1 MSEISRNWDQATP
14 RGSGQFIA
22 KWWIALLGV
31 PALAAFC
38 YLCLV
43 LWFVVHQRDFQYT
56 LGGTRGSP
64 EAVGLEGF
72 AEVYIATEDGER
84 IVGWWAPP
92 PPGRGVVLFLHGT
105 PSTLPDTVWRLPE
118 LQKNGVGVM
127 AIDYRGYGSST
138 GSPTELGIRAD
149 ARAAFDF
156 IRTAAPTSRVAV
168 FGESFGTGVAI
179 ALARERPVAGVLLNA
194 PYASVLRLFELR
206 GPLLPYRWLLTDKFD
221 SEALIGG
228 IGVPVMILHGTAD
241 SNVPITEARRLYSA
255 AGEPKTMIEVEGA
268 GHLDAWEVGARE
280 PAINALVA
288 WTAPDP
294 QPPSTQ

>member
-22 KWWIALLGV
+22 KRWIALLGV

-56 LGGTRGSP
+56 PGGTSGSP

-118 LQKNGVGVM
+118 LQKNGS
-127 AIDYRGYGSST
+127 RGDGDRL
-138 GSPTELGIRAD
+138 PR
-149 ARAAFDF
+149 
-156 IRTAAPTSRVAV
+156 
-168 FGESFGTGVAI
+168 
-179 ALARERPVAGVLLNA
+179 
-194 PYASVLRLFELR
+194 LRQ
-206 GPLLPYRWLLTDKFD
+206 
-221 SEALIGG
+221 
-228 IGVPVMILHGTAD
+228 LHGPSNRTRD
-241 SNVPITEARRLYSA
+241 SGRCPCCI
-255 AGEPKTMIEVEGA
+255 
-268 GHLDAWEVGARE
+268 
-280 PAINALVA
+280 
-288 WTAPDP
+288 
-294 QPPSTQ
+294 